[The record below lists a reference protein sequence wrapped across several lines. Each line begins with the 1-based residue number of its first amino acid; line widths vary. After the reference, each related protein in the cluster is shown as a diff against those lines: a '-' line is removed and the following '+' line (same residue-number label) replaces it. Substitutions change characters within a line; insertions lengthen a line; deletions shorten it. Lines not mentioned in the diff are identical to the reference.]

1 MKNNRKGSS
10 AVFLTMILAALM
22 TITLAMVYS
31 VKENAVAG
39 IADGITELAC
49 DSVMSEFDHKIQKD
63 YGLFLIRG
71 TDRELTA
78 KINSYID
85 YSFDSL
91 KNVEK
96 GKVRVTASRF
106 PVTDTELIRKQ
117 LLEHVKFME
126 IHDLI
131 KKEENEGG
139 SSMQDRKLLHGPT
152 VASLPSA
159 QVPEKSL
166 TALAGSIGENI
177 SDVKEAFREGSEK
190 YLINRYILSY
200 FNRRTH
206 AVSEKHFFKNEVE
219 YILGGKMTDR
229 KNERKVKIALEALRF
244 PANLAHIYQDPE

>member
-166 TALAGSIGENI
+166 TALAGSIG
-177 SDVKEAFREGSEK
+177 
-190 YLINRYILSY
+190 
-200 FNRRTH
+200 
-206 AVSEKHFFKNEVE
+206 VE
-219 YILGGKMTDR
+219 YLR
-229 KNERKVKIALEALRF
+229 CERGVPRR
-244 PANLAHIYQDPE
+244 Q